1 VKYVLGVAAVISDS
15 SGNVLLQQRRKHPG
29 FGLDVLSGGRVDD
42 ETPIQAI
49 VRELKEEIGI
59 DADPNYLYP
68 VHFGTDVLES
78 GEQVLMLYYAT
89 QIVRGSERNMEPQKC
104 AGLVWYDFGKLP
116 RNNMWANDVAAI
128 FSYFG
133 I

>member
-1 VKYVLGVAAVISDS
+1 MKYVLGVAAVISD
-15 SGNVLLQQRRKHPG
+15 GHGKVLLQQRRKHPG

-49 VRELKEEIGI
+49 IRELKEELGI
-59 DADPNYLYP
+59 DANPDYLHP

-78 GEQVLMLYYAT
+78 GEPMVMLYYAT
-89 QIVRGSERNMEPQKC
+89 QIVRGSERNMEPSKC
-104 AGLVWYDFGKLP
+104 AGLVWYDCEKLP
-116 RNNMWANDVAAI
+116 RNNMWANDFAAI
-128 FSYFG
+128 QSYFG